1 MTEARP
7 SDPTSGLSPS
17 LVATAV
23 VGSLLALGGGWV
35 YDWRTAASIAVGTAV
50 AAANLVALGRL
61 VNSYLSSSGSR
72 TPWGIVAL
80 VKTAALFALV
90 AALVIFRVVE
100 VLPFMVGFGAMPMG
114 ITFGQLR
121 TGRPARGAS

>member
-23 VGSLLALGGGWV
+23 VGSLLALGGGWL
-35 YDWRTAASIAVGTAV
+35 YDWRTASSIAVGSAV
-50 AAANLVALGRL
+50 AVANLVALGRL

-72 TPWGIVAL
+72 APWGIVAL

-100 VLPFMVGFGAMPMG
+100 VGVCKNKLLSL
-114 ITFGQLR
+114 Q
-121 TGRPARGAS
+121 

>member
-7 SDPTSGLSPS
+7 SDPRLGLNPT
-17 LVATAV
+17 LVATAAL
-23 VGSLLALGGGWV
+23 GLALALGGGWL
-35 YDWRTAASIAVGTAV
+35 YDWRTAVSIAIGTAV

-61 VNSYLSSSGSR
+61 VHSYLSSSGSR

-80 VKTAALFALV
+80 VKTSVLFAIVVGLV
-90 AALVIFRVVE
+90 VFRIVE

-114 ITFGQLR
+114 IAFGQFR
-121 TGRPARGAS
+121 PGRPARGAS